1 MPSLPFLKQGTYTG
15 TTAALTV
22 QVGFRPDWIKAWNQ
36 TDGDTFYWWSNKM
49 TSTVVMLITTATASQ
64 SSTITVTDH
73 GFTLPASDAVVNE
86 NGKVYVYECGKDN

>member
-1 MPSLPFLKQGTYTG
+1 MPSLPLLKQGTYTG

-36 TDGDTFYWWSNKM
+36 TDGDTYYWWSSKM
-49 TSTVVMLITTATASQ
+49 SGTVVCLITTAAASQ
-64 SSTITVTDH
+64 SSTITLTDH
-73 GFTLPASDAVVNE
+73 GFILPASDAVINE